1 VGCASVRIDGESGGV
16 PGSALTRRMRSSTTR
31 DLRDEPAAI
40 KAAAEALQAIFLLD
54 SPHTPFVAC
63 YPRQASDKMSV
74 VRTLVE

>member
-1 VGCASVRIDGESGGV
+1 MGCASVRIEGEFGGV
-16 PGSALTRRMRSSTTR
+16 PGSTLTRRMRSSNTR
-31 DLRDEPAAI
+31 DLRDELAAI

-63 YPRQASDKMSV
+63 YPRQASEEMSA

>member
-1 VGCASVRIDGESGGV
+1 MC
-16 PGSALTRRMRSSTTR
+16 SSTTR

-63 YPRQASDKMSV
+63 YPRQANDKMSV